1 LRSDEGIS
9 LSLATMSIASYAV
22 LCLVLPQL
30 WALLVVRIY
39 RRSERRRA
47 LRRGTDGKSPEY
59 MI

>member
-1 LRSDEGIS
+1 
-9 LSLATMSIASYAV
+9 MSIAYYAL

-39 RRSERRRA
+39 RRSERRQA
-47 LRRGTDGKSPEY
+47 LRRGTDGKAPEY